1 MSFIENWGA
10 AVNDSVINLWTRFI
24 EFLPNLIGAILV
36 FIIGYFI
43 AVILGKLV
51 RKILQTLQ
59 IDQAIEKTKIKERF
73 ESSGVKLNIAKIGE
87 DLTKWL
93 LILVF
98 LAAATDILGW
108 NQVTAFFITIL
119 AYIPNII
126 IAIIIL
132 IVAALIADF
141 LSKAVKGSV
150 MVAKVSSANVL
161 ASATRWTV
169 LIFAALMALD
179 QLGMEMSLIKILFTG
194 LVAMVAIAGGL
205 AFGLG
210 GKDLAGDFL
219 KDLKK
224 DVSEEKS
231 TEEE

>member
-1 MSFIENWGA
+1 MSFIENWGT
-10 AVNDSVINLWTRFI
+10 AVNGSVINLWTKFI

-36 FIIGYFI
+36 FIIGYFV

-59 IDQAIEKTKIKERF
+59 IDQAIEKTEIKARF
-73 ESSGVKLNIAKIGE
+73 ESSGVKLNIAKIGG

-108 NQVTAFFITIL
+108 SQVTAFFITIL

-150 MVAKVSSANVL
+150 TVAKVSSANLL
-161 ASATRWTV
+161 ASITRWTV

-194 LVAMVAIAGGL
+194 LVAMIAIAGGL

-224 DVSEEKS
+224 DVSEKES
-231 TEEE
+231 EE